1 MDWKRYN
8 IIQLAEWQIRSKE
21 NERGKKRESGTSN
34 THWRLPCFEGG
45 LVTGKPRTPSLNIAS
60 IFAYIVREIER
71 VPVANE
77 RECGMLYR
85 LLGASVYVLHLGVLV
100 ETIGESRSL
109 AICVLRNMAE
119 GRC

>member
-1 MDWKRYN
+1 M
-8 IIQLAEWQIRSKE
+8 
-21 NERGKKRESGTSN
+21 
-34 THWRLPCFEGG
+34 
-45 LVTGKPRTPSLNIAS
+45 
-60 IFAYIVREIER
+60 REIER
-71 VPVANE
+71 EPVANE
-77 RECGMLYR
+77 HECGMQMLYR